1 MSSRGNIIFTIFGNS
16 FITQDYTEKSKKIQS
31 ENIIGVRYV
40 QLSGNMDYDDRMIV
54 VPSFLASEIDLIWSF
69 TMKKYLLTHLVLR
82 RQVWSKKYCFPIL
95 LFLFFW
101 KAKNKY
107 LYCFIYFIQ
116 QTVLTPAR
124 IRLCL
129 EMSGRRWRRILHWY
143 NFSQRPD
150 PHTYTAATWGSVAST
165 FDISTERQTC
175 MDGFCW

>member
-40 QLSGNMDYDDRMIV
+40 QLSGNMDYDDHRIV
-54 VPSFLASEIDLIWSF
+54 VRSFLASEIDLIWSF

-101 KAKNKY
+101 KAKKQISI
-107 LYCFIYFIQ
+107 LFHLFH
-116 QTVLTPAR
+116 TAD
-124 IRLCL
+124 CL
-129 EMSGRRWRRILHWY
+129 DTSTHKVVSRILACRGGGGGGSCIGTTSV
-143 NFSQRPD
+143 NPRT
-150 PHTYTAATWGSVAST
+150 HTHTLPQLGAV
-165 FDISTERQTC
+165 
-175 MDGFCW
+175 